1 MSAQTTEIAFVEQV
15 KALAKNAVVFYD
27 SIRNQNYFINSVSDT
42 GFQTICGKQFPYAFV
57 TDTDKL
63 FSLSELKY
71 SPKEY
76 VFLNEDGNYVRK
88 KPDGT
93 YVIDREA
100 YLIYPQVVV
109 KEHAI
114 AETFAQFPAQFCDMA
129 GNPANSI
136 IKAFMTV

>member
-1 MSAQTTEIAFVEQV
+1 MSAQTTEINFAEQV
-15 KALAKNAVVFYD
+15 KELAKNAVVFYD
-27 SIRNQNYFINSVSDT
+27 SIRNEKYFIDSVSDT
-42 GFQTICGKQFPYAFV
+42 GFKTICGKQFPYAFV
-57 TDTDKL
+57 TDKDKL

-93 YVIDREA
+93 YVIDRAA

-109 KEHAI
+109 KKHAI
-114 AETFAQFPAQFCDMA
+114 AETFAQFPAQFYDMA
-129 GNPANSI
+129 GNPVSSR
-136 IKAFMTV
+136 IKEFVTA